1 MSRFA
6 VTLLV
11 LLGLLVR
18 VEATPAFLFLDG
30 IPGESAAARHFN
42 WIELSDFEQA
52 LDRPAEAAR
61 STYTPI
67 VFRKRIDK
75 SSPLLM
81 LACAGAR
88 PIAQA
93 NLDLLRAEG
102 DRVRYYQ
109 IKLRN
114 VLVSSYQHSGGAA
127 ALPTEEF
134 SLNFTEITWTYTQ
147 IDVRGEALRSIS
159 SSWNLV
165 ADTGTGAPPPPDG
178 DNDGLPDEYE
188 TRYGLNPEVP
198 DADLDLDEDGLSNA
212 DEFRAG
218 TLPNQKDSVFR
229 AEGSRVDGGK
239 ILLRWTSAPERSYR
253 ILGAASPE
261 GPFEFV
267 RLAEPATPGEAE
279 LEIETTAAHRFFV
292 VEVE

>member
-6 VTLLV
+6 AMCLV

-18 VEATPAFLFLDG
+18 VEAAPLFLLLDG
-30 IPGESAAARHFN
+30 IPGESPAARHLG
-42 WIELSDFEQA
+42 WIELSDFENA
-52 LDRPAEAAR
+52 LERPAEAAR
-61 STYTPI
+61 STYKPL

-81 LACAGAR
+81 LACASGR

-93 NLDLLRAEG
+93 TFDQLRTEDSG
-102 DRVRYYQ
+102 VRFLQ
-109 IKLRN
+109 VKLRN
-114 VLVSSYQHSGGAA
+114 VLVTSYQHSRGAA

-147 IDVRGEALRSIS
+147 IDARGQALRSIT
-159 SSWNLV
+159 SSWDLA
-165 ADTGTGAPPPPDG
+165 ADTGTGAAPPPDG

-188 TRYGLNPEVP
+188 TRYGLNPEVS
-198 DADLDLDEDGLSNA
+198 DADLDLDEDGLSNV

-218 TLPNQKDSVFR
+218 TLPSQKDSVFR
-229 AEGSRVDGGK
+229 AEGARVDDGR
-239 ILLRWTSAPERSYR
+239 ILLRWNSAPERTYR
-253 ILGAASPE
+253 ILGAASPD

-267 RLAEPATPGEAE
+267 RLAEPATPGDAE